1 MNRKQ
6 LSASWGIGTPYE
18 QSVRNFR
25 LRENEGLNKPQ
36 YTYTG
41 DSESRDAYLDK
52 QDDDYGITDWAK
64 DTWSEFF
71 QDMNKAQADD
81 MAGQWQRAQEKIDIA
96 KGAAEE
102 IKNDMKID
110 ALNSYFSHRR
120 KGLNTAGD
128 IKVLQQLY
136 PNINFNDK
144 SFEKKLLSESDKLIL
159 NKNHNNYDLL
169 IKDMQSS
176 GMGVLADL
184 KHKLGIWMHDNNDDE
199 SNSVAGYMQDWV
211 GDRVTDASGKL
222 AGIDGVSNKEKL
234 QMLQNYQKQLSDVQK
249 YSKRAQEANEKE
261 SKWYENAH
269 KVSEYYKNRIERSQR
284 NIQDGGS
291 MWTIDNLLYANTQQ
305 MGFSSSSWDKLGAS
319 MLLSIAAGVAT
330 GGTSTA
336 MQVTGAGLG
345 VAGAMAQYSA
355 GQSENNAQ
363 AIEDLKTR
371 VTNQLKKDGLY
382 DKVVKEGK
390 KSYKD
395 KSDDEIM
402 DMIAHGDYLPQN
414 SKSLHSVSKA
424 ITDSLEK
431 SRAGISAN
439 FERNQYAVASDAM
452 VDMLLF
458 SGKGFKAIGSAIAKA
473 TNTAAK
479 FTPIKQAGKWVMDRI
494 GNGVGRAYEFG
505 VKTGTGIGGG
515 ITAAGVRATGNII
528 DSALRATPKE
538 GLIRNAMAWSEREVN
553 AGRKMFGKLIA
564 KTHAKDAA
572 KDLIR
577 QKRLDK
583 FVKKPAGFLSK
594 VAISGYSEAIEEG
607 KQYLNGQQ
615 WIENEDPER
624 VIGFFDGVMRDMQY
638 GSKLIIPALGV
649 PFGARW
655 GIADKGELYDNLYA
669 NMAGGWLGGAMH
681 TAIVSGAADAIGM
694 MTTPDKISVAQAI
707 AQNYELDRANSISR
721 FTKGSNLIEIAHNDP
736 NQTKTQ
742 LEYLKQ
748 FNYNR
753 RKLGLSNIDDQ
764 TLNEEEE
771 YIDKLTRNAKNPI
784 LNDALD
790 DADIQKGTK
799 EWFDAISAYTM
810 YNELSKEDESAMKE
824 VQKQL
829 PSAIQDVVNVEV
841 DDEDAILNST
851 IGATVNPLVSIVNS
865 INAKQEAEQIKNRTE
880 AEKQNKI
887 AAEHGD
893 EEAKKLIDAQQ
904 EEDAEAALN
913 ASVASEKKGV
923 VAPTLTINDAIG
935 YIGELKA
942 LQELKDDVT
951 VADDYS
957 EKNSHHDATFFKNKI
972 QERIDQLKKK
982 LDVDSVQLQKVL
994 DDPTAYIANTEKFE
1008 DLKSLYKKQIS
1019 AKINRDVSDAF
1030 IKMLT
1035 GQPNFEV
1042 DKETKKLIQKGWHLS
1057 KAKDLIKKLNNAA
1070 NSDYDT
1076 IDRLNNE
1083 YEQSV
1088 NGTSAVQQAT
1098 QAQQPQQSA
1107 APAVASAP
1115 IQTNATVSAVDN
1127 QVASATAQLDQMLEE
1142 SIQYDYEL
1150 SPDNIIDPELDKIGS
1165 VLMNAAFVNGKYSWK
1180 DAVAFVYDQLK
1191 KYNFSDRKI
1200 SMAIPF
1206 LKQWYMA
1213 EQMLSIYDNIDQF
1226 SPRSEVIATTAQDII
1241 DDLTFNYDE
1250 WIERKKKELGVNF
1263 IVPSIEVAVGTG
1275 GILDAQYKKG
1285 DTFGIIYDNE
1295 VIVYTVTKVDKDGNA
1310 LDIDDEFGNPLCRD
1324 GNFLTKE
1331 QLELLKTGFT
1341 PEQSTIS
1348 KHIEDTLSD
1357 YDSNIEDSTSHDLFV
1372 RESDGKLHLYTR
1384 SFYVT
1389 GEQFEEEASKTSA
1402 RNTAYNKILDSL
1414 RNNDRESLKD
1424 ITITFEQRH
1433 NQYATP
1439 DEYVVT
1445 RKLSDLKD
1453 LKKYLNYLDQFDS
1466 NTDNQY
1472 VEVAEALSNLLVE
1485 DEVNPSLVVS
1495 QIVIE
1500 LAKHLFNTN
1509 VSTIQSVDYNT
1520 FQAEVFGNKYN
1531 INAFIS
1537 KSKYDELVTD
1547 LKSLADYYQNTLH
1560 YKVMPLDHTLYA
1572 KIIDQNGK
1580 EHRVSGQNAFVAIDQ
1595 FGKTHL
1601 LNLTSSSYT
1610 FIKELSGNKVG
1621 PMFDPNRKLFNK
1633 YESKRSSID
1642 QYGMKMS
1649 LQAQLFCSMVQ
1660 NVELADHPIELIPIH
1675 LKYNY
1680 KAVSYNYN
1688 NPTDITRPG
1697 IEEIYIG
1704 KHSEPLRVI
1713 LPTTS
1718 NIFDQIQFYEDLY
1731 DDIFPR
1737 IDERCNLLTTI
1748 KEELQTVLYNL
1759 NSLKNSNNQQTLNK
1773 VAALEQR
1780 VTEYISRIDDC
1791 INTAYE
1797 VCNTQQLDTVN
1808 LMISTMFDNL
1818 DDVNALLTQTQIEDV
1833 QNSLSS
1839 EGLTEENEQFAPIN
1853 KLMQDIA
1860 NRYKTWVNDQ
1870 SDRQAG
1876 QKIWQDC
1883 NELLNLVQEFK
1894 DKYPNSKYST
1904 ECTRAEQMYLH
1915 IKNLQPVS
1923 SIHNMRA
1930 SRIRDGYG
1938 FTNYNTVEL
1947 YYQQKA
1953 VATDGS
1959 GVTLSEVCGEPEFAE
1974 QSVTFISGRP
1984 FRSKAGKPGTLIPIT
1999 IEYKGKIFNVM
2010 LRLADNQHGQSLMMK
2025 ISNLLNTKKQGE
2037 RIVLTGMDRTLGRP
2051 NNTNHFVN
2059 VTNSMLVPSGID
2071 YSDIKMD
2078 TTMKDGERSFTIGLT
2093 KHYIPSNPNTPVV
2106 IVDREGQV
2114 QYTFP
2119 KVIDTAGQVDN
2130 GGTAGKLYV
2139 VMTPDYRNKS
2149 MIPEPMVIPIQNM
2162 NYNDDEVNYLISL
2175 FRQGMND
2182 KVKLPR
2188 QDGLYVQTDLTYKD
2202 LISMFIP
2209 YGKWRKDKPAT
2220 RVMVSGAKVTFTFG
2234 QDNQQTPGTKEF
2246 DMNSNDP
2253 EFGLPGLVKYLKT
2266 QRFHISKELLYAE
2279 TADKDNKVFRTIKT
2293 FFKDNK
2299 GEQKVRFGN
2308 TRMQFD
2314 RSDFENGGMSGL
2326 AWMMKHEMLMTDVDK
2341 FVDPR
2346 FSYNDISVESDPTV
2360 TAPVSTPAPSE
2371 TTDSFDNIDYTE
2383 YIQDSTPEFY
2393 DNSLHIAMDGEE
2405 AVNKEEAELHIEQ
2418 IFGKN
2423 VKKEVVDNYVRI
2435 IRDFPPGYAGRC
2447 FRDMIYV
2454 STRAVK
2460 GTEYHEAFHRVY
2472 RLLLTEKQRNK
2483 LDKSIL
2489 KIYEKKYG
2497 KEAAKVATRKDLN
2510 EFAAD
2515 KCQRY
2520 FVHHGNV
2527 EFSIRGIFDFIK
2539 DCYKAYKQIGSLR
2552 LYWLFMQMNR
2562 GKFVDKEILEENR
2575 DALSTIADDARGP
2588 LTIHGKS
2595 FKHVVSKR
2603 QYNTLLRSLYYY
2615 INIGF
2620 GIKEDLSNIDD
2631 LNLTKEELLKKRTI
2645 KFKARWSRHEGDK
2658 HNLTGYEN
2666 FLKKKYPDGKLPNG
2680 KKYVVPEEDS
2690 VVTKVDPKT
2699 GIREDVYDEVET
2711 SIAELILKKCTTS
2724 DALQEM
2730 IDKFDEVVKYDL
2742 IKYLKELGINY
2753 KTEADH
2759 TYEKMMRAGDIALDE
2774 DERGWLDVLLKD
2786 TFEQSQVSRATSN
2799 IKRLMSLIKDYK
2811 LNDHGKYV
2819 PVRNECGLFEYID
2832 HKDVLNMVFSDCMR
2846 IKTPE
2851 EMMAVFERK
2860 KNEGNHIYRQ
2870 IYEIIYPF
2878 YKHQKNA
2885 NNEQIVTQLFNLVAS
2900 TQNKFKTLLAHR
2912 EGKGDDAYYV
2922 HTVKD
2927 CGQEYEAREFK
2938 KTWGRMLFYSN
2949 NGIFRKNE
2957 DGNFVPVDN
2966 ESISKIG
2973 KVFDA
2978 LQSIK
2983 EFFNDKNIRAV
2994 TEAYED
3000 VPVLT
3005 LNIEHLGIK
3014 DHYINM
3020 DNDNDLNILKKDVCL
3035 MLNSIGIQFSYN
3047 EFEFM
3052 LSQKYGEHNTILDN
3066 LNNFFNQTGDSDI
3079 AKLWQNA
3086 SDVTL
3091 LKKTDSGWDINFKDN
3106 VITSNNGR
3114 KIPVEDVYD
3123 HNAFVG
3129 EIANYKYQYRHKFE
3143 DMAVLVTNNK
3153 RYYTISE
3160 NNLITDVTDEISK
3173 YGQVAQDLSKYCFNV
3188 YKDEDGNLS
3197 GSLILKE
3204 ADNCHKLGKQLDINV
3219 CTLTQF
3225 KTDETKNEGHDYF
3238 DISEVEDYLAKSTI
3252 LRDGHII
3259 FPTMSDKK
3267 TWVYIDGVI
3276 LPGLKYSNVWNAKE
3290 NKNELVAEQQF
3301 DVAIDQLIEYAF
3313 AEYKSV
3319 KQTIKQVND
3328 LAKNHPERMVLN
3340 FHTNFVT
3347 SKSYS
3352 TLEQALKVDSNVHYI
3367 TDSDVEKIKAQFDKN
3382 KGKEEDGNVTVPL
3395 RNKQVKVSKK
3405 WDEDSEKYKYS
3416 ISYNVPNGCMFGSF
3430 NGIHTKDGYINF
3442 NTVFDK
3448 EGRFISPEM
3457 NLQKAE
3463 KLFFGDHISNQT
3475 LADADGNKIEGRR
3488 AIIRRAISEQTDEE
3502 LEHVVELGLIT
3513 YDESTGLYANRGL
3526 DNESLKAVD
3535 RMLGH
3540 DAFNP
3545 EVSMSKA
3552 IRTYIA
3558 DTVIKSIM
3566 SINEV
3571 ERVYAGN
3578 PAFFKF
3584 KYGVDEEGNTVL
3596 MNRSVDEFK
3605 RLGGLIS
3612 TGVNNNL
3619 SIKGIPSDGMYN
3631 CAIINDVEVSSKQ
3644 MDTIDRLMGEAE
3656 WRSAY
3661 KALTKTKF
3669 EEPKYDP
3676 ELTTEQNEEIY
3687 QRYREYVKDSNNKKD
3702 DDSNSMSLDDI
3713 KEYIEKYHKQTYD
3726 IIVAKIKAETKS
3738 YHDGINVADGA
3749 AYISPEMTEWLLR
3762 MCGNYDKK
3770 VQKAFEILKD
3780 PKSDIYSQAKAYKL
3794 VTTKV
3799 IGAQKYTAYGQR
3811 LSEDGQTM
3819 IPYYNKMAL
3828 FPVFKCIATGQFA
3841 KIYDRMQKNTDD
3853 KGNPAPVHMLMMESA
3868 VKIGAQ
3874 GILNYGE
3881 YDDSDRAL
3889 ENSVYGKDDF
3899 KFHTFKQSF
3908 KYLRKQFNTDP
3919 HHQEDQAM
3927 GTQMVKVALASL
3939 LENHKYITENGEELR
3954 GYELLDQI
3962 MSDINSLARDG
3973 YQNIEQEFFKEDGT
3987 LDIVKF
3993 SQFLHE
3999 NLTSRDSDQSL
4010 IESIETVARI
4020 SPDGTKYYTMNHPL
4034 AATSRVAWLQ
4044 SILASRINEKVV
4056 DVNTK
4061 GSAFYQRSIFG
4072 MEGATV
4078 ISDKNAPKDLNG
4090 GKELKMIIEDGPAKG
4105 AMDCVLTI
4113 DYFADILEKA
4123 GLQNAPFEE
4132 QKKALINSGIVGPNA
4147 KASLIGYRIPTQAQ
4161 SSIHALRCVDVLPVI
4176 QHTIILPKEFTKITG
4191 SDFDIDK
4198 IFIGSLDY
4206 DIDENWTDTVDN
4218 INNLK
4223 HYNYKEGVHYED
4235 RDGKI
4240 FIEKEDIRNR
4250 LIKNY
4255 LTILKDESS
4264 THIAHRSIDN
4274 DTTLLTDLLKK
4285 IESKQVAK
4293 KPYRVYD
4300 FYSLRTQ
4307 TKTKNEFITGK
4318 TGIGPFALNNN
4329 SQILTMLYGV
4339 EFAKNTIMDRLGH
4352 ASLHRT
4358 SDDYGNSIMSWISAL
4373 INAHVDI
4380 AKDPYITRLNVNPMT
4395 YNLVNLMIRTGYGDD
4410 TFYFTTQ
4417 PIMKKMAEKYTQS
4430 SSEFMKDPNKSV
4442 YEIRKECKRNAAL
4455 EVCGEEE
4462 IEWAEELLLDERG
4475 NLKLEYDRG
4484 SSIPRVD
4491 ASQVINSLFSNK
4503 ILEKISIDGIVED
4516 DAIYQID
4523 MPDGTPQMI
4532 TGKKVQALVYVID
4545 KLFETPAQK
4554 LADVVKYSKIDTK
4567 KQGKNITEQLAYAR
4581 GVEKTFGDMTLM
4593 KEIYGEYV
4601 PNEDEVQNL
4610 DNFYFNRGLTEM
4622 YEKSFIKAKTHLAIG
4637 LYSRV
4642 LKDQVIEAAPA
4653 FQRLVSRIA
4662 SLLNSEGDKDISK
4675 ISQAVS
4681 DKLKSEYF
4689 IQYAK
4694 DNNIDIQGLVTG
4706 ENTIYDR
4713 LLSIQYKITSG
4724 EFGQEA
4730 IDTDGTPSNTLL
4742 KLLIADNNTVYN
4754 PNSNTNNNQ
4763 RVDRFKN
4770 LKFVRL
4776 FNALDLD
4783 SAKTDAIIQAW
4794 EDLLEDP
4801 NEEIRTFAR
4810 DLCVYAFFTSG
4821 DKGGRTKLFQYVPN
4835 KFRTNFDTENS
4846 YVNFIRDLLVKL
4858 QSQAWCESML
4868 NSPNFIDDIAL
4879 NNYTD
4884 NTFVKQYKLTE
4895 EDTSEGTPIKWIKLD
4910 TLDSVRQQHPDVDQ
4924 THYPVLVSTQD
4935 YINKEDAPMYFK
4947 TYRSKYK
4954 DSFHRCV
4961 TVYKRIGFK
4970 EAEGNPD
4977 MIIPI
4982 YAKVNPRGY
4991 TTGGYNFYE
5000 YGDVYQSNPD
5010 PEFAIDV
5017 NKWAKFPLDYKIAA
5031 YASDLLEKFLTM
5043 IRTFRGGTSVERRT
5057 SGLDGVYAP
5066 EQPVTIQNPEYVDGS
5081 SINTLQDR
5089 GASEKEEQDTIESN
5103 KTILSNE
5110 ELAEWNKQGV
5120 GPNPRILVADER
5132 TDPAFF
5138 ANQIIDLIEGRK
5150 RTKNK
5155 YKYTRISAEKYAT
5168 LPDDKRWYKKN
5179 GSEYIYFEKTEIPN
5193 SGLTGHDFAGLYIIT
5208 KHDGMPIK
5216 KILQTKIP
5224 KLIHFSITGL
5234 GNTKWEPGVMKAD
5247 DLLDRIQSLIKND
5260 GLDPNMVTIRI
5271 DPIVPGVTTKDM
5283 IEHIVQRASSMGI
5296 KRIRFS
5302 VMDCYN
5308 ETEKAMTEK
5317 GYDFSKYY
5325 NRGTD
5330 KFHAKPEVL
5339 NAIAD
5344 FMLTLK
5350 EKYGI
5355 TLGTCAE
5362 PLVKE
5367 GISQEGCLSVDGVN
5381 RMLGT
5386 SLEDKGKDNNKY
5398 RKECSCFGG
5407 KVDALSYNDKCAS
5420 SCVYCYARHN
5430 TDKALNYYN
5439 EDGTLKDVYF
5449 TRTEETTSTNNTPDV
5464 NIHYGS
5470 NENKDLSNFAERPF
5484 AFTSV
5489 FDFNF
5494 STMFKTVEGAFQAQ
5508 KLNFTDYYDIE
5519 QKEDLEK
5526 EFANAIGE
5534 QARSKGRSIKGLDKQ
5549 TWDEQSSS
5557 IMKQLLLESFKQNPQ
5572 ALKALLATGDAKL
5585 THLSKAQQKMTPEQ
5599 LAEAKRKD
5607 KWIEEFP
5614 RLLMEVRSE
5623 LKDYK
5628 SEKDGIDILNIFD
5641 SEGNIN
5647 WDKFDEFQRRYFE
5660 SQSDDKFKKGRYNLS
5675 NRPEHHEGEENTLQH
5690 LKNVY
5695 KSILQIIEGPQ
5706 ALTEQEKLELKLMA
5720 LFHDFGKPFRNTDH
5734 GLDSY
5739 NIAKE
5744 LLGEKISKEA
5754 LFAIRWHM
5762 LEYIESDT
5770 ITSDNVYQQ
5779 MAIDIKNNNL
5789 NLDKVFLYLIALNWS
5804 DILRGRQ
5811 LTDIDPVSKRMFS
5824 DFLTEEILQKTQKLS
5839 NAYNSLEQQSSPS
5852 STDTI
5857 FGADGLTDEQR
5868 NAKDNTLDYIIKTI
5882 NGKQESN
5889 KPYALIQGKAGTGKT
5904 FVVQYIIKELKKKHP
5919 GLRIAVA
5926 ALSRKAV
5933 HVLADKTVSLGAK
5946 TESLYTLA
5954 GANPNVG
5961 EDRFA
5966 IDPEKQRFSKYDVIF
5981 IDECS
5986 MITPGFQA
5994 TIDQYKMD
6002 NPDLAIVFLGDKGQ
6016 LRGVDTKKS
6025 VTKAPIFERSTVV
6038 KSELNTR
6045 IRQGEDSPILSYA
6058 DPYWEVSMGN
6068 SNQDVNKIDSGFST
6082 VISEKGSV
6090 IFESGR
6096 QVIRKAI
6103 PAFKEAVYSKNPNHI
6118 KIVAGKNETVDMY
6131 NEAIHN
6137 ALFPDAEGQ
6146 FAEGDLVI
6154 YNQPYGGKE
6163 GVENS
6168 TEGVV
6173 THVSDAKF
6181 EYTDYGEIK
6190 HYIVQVKVDG
6200 GTIPTLVIDKN
6211 DNQSKKIFSKI
6222 VDEAYQNAL
6231 RLRTKG
6237 AWKHYYDT
6245 KDKFADLKY
6254 AYSITTH
6261 KSQGSTYDIT
6271 VVDGMDISSMPWS
6284 PQQIAEAM
6292 YTAITRSKDTTVM
6305 ISSNKKS
6312 DINVEEYANDMTKVK
6327 NEPISP
6333 SDPRTEENAS
6343 YSKYGKLTG
6352 WKDKTT
6358 YTAAQAREA
6367 YSKMPN
6373 RFDKLADW
6381 AFTAAEKL
6389 GITYIVDNGRKT
6401 SEGRTVAGSSD
6412 RTAPVI
6418 YLNLE
6423 GLRAGTLLHETIHAT
6438 TRYWIDN
6445 FENAPIKI
6453 KKALSY
6459 LKSSYDEILEQY
6471 ITDTVAGYDRLSKD
6485 KKNSVREKMQKYY
6498 ASVAGDVYG
6507 LSSFYEFIA
6516 EMSNHKLVALIQQ
6529 MDADQEKKKNILQR
6543 IVEGIMRI
6551 LHLTAA
6557 PEVKNESIM
6566 RNIAASL
6573 QYVITNVDANK
6584 YQDNIQRWRDILD
6597 GNREEGQNPLFDN
6610 QVVKKAALE
6619 QLQKVE
6625 NGERIGTEYDAAT
6638 LLRSMSLATQINGV
6652 LTTAKTIEVS
6662 MFNTFFSQSKNEERT
6677 IEYKRR
6683 QPVESITEEQLNAVL
6698 YNHGMAHI
6706 TTNIDRAG
6714 RITFVSNQNDTYT
6727 TDSVKDMLNKD
6738 YDDNIQG
6745 KC

>member
-25 LRENEGLNKPQ
+25 LRENEGLNNPQ

-128 IKVLQQLY
+128 IKALQQLY
-136 PNINFNDK
+136 PNIDFNDK
-144 SFEKKLLSESDKLIL
+144 SFEKKLLSESDNLIL

-169 IKDMQSS
+169 IKDMQSG

-184 KHKLGIWMHDNNDDE
+184 KHKLGIWIHDNNDDE
-199 SNSVAGYMQDWV
+199 SNSIAGYMQDWV

-234 QMLQNYQKQLSDVQK
+234 QMLQDYQKQLSDVQK

-284 NIQDGGS
+284 NIQNGGS

-424 ITDSLEK
+424 ITGSLEK
-431 SRAGISAN
+431 SRAGINAN

-458 SGKGFKAIGSAIAKA
+458 SGKGFNAIGSAIAKA

-479 FTPIKQAGKWVMDRI
+479 FAPIKQAGKWVMDRI
-494 GNGVGRAYEFG
+494 GNGVGRAYKFG

-515 ITAAGVRATGNII
+515 IAAAGVRATGNII
-528 DSALRATPKE
+528 DSALRSTPKE

-572 KDLIR
+572 KDLIL

-594 VAISGYSEAIEEG
+594 VAVSGYSETIEEG

-638 GSKLIIPALGV
+638 GSKLIVPALGV

-655 GIADKGELYDNLYA
+655 GIADKGELYA

-707 AQNYELDRANSISR
+707 AQNYELGRANAISR
-721 FTKGSNLIEIAHNDP
+721 FTKGSNLVEIAHNDP

-748 FNYNR
+748 FNQNR
-753 RKLGLSNIDDQ
+753 RKLGFSNIDDQ

-790 DADIQKGTK
+790 DADIQKGTR

-829 PSAIQDVVNVEV
+829 PSAIQDVANVEV
-841 DDEDAILNST
+841 DDEDAVLNST
-851 IGATVNPLVSIVNS
+851 VGTTVNPLVSIVNS
-865 INAKQEAEQIKNRTE
+865 VNAKQEAKRIKDRTE
-880 AEKQNKI
+880 AEKQNII

-893 EEAKKLIDAQQ
+893 EEAKKTIDTQQ

-942 LQELKDDVT
+942 LQELKDDIT

-982 LDVDSVQLQKVL
+982 LDVDPVQLQKVL

-1088 NGTSAVQQAT
+1088 NGTSAVQQAA
-1098 QAQQPQQSA
+1098 QAQQPQQST
-1107 APAVASAP
+1107 APSVVSAP
-1115 IQTNATVSAVDN
+1115 IQTNATVSVVDN

-1241 DDLTFNYDE
+1241 DDLTFDYDE

-1295 VIVYTVTKVDKDGNA
+1295 VVVYTVTKVDKDGNA

-1341 PEQSTIS
+1341 PEQNTIS

-1414 RNNDRESLKD
+1414 RNNDMESLND

-1466 NTDNQY
+1466 NTDDQY

-1500 LAKHLFNTN
+1500 LAKHLFDTN

-1520 FQAEVFGNKYN
+1520 FQAEAFGNKYN
-1531 INAFIS
+1531 INAFIP

-1560 YKVMPLDHTLYA
+1560 YKVMSLDHTLYS

-1601 LNLTSSSYT
+1601 LNLASSSYT

-1688 NPTDITRPG
+1688 NPTDTTRPG

-1748 KEELQTVLYNL
+1748 KEELQTVLYNI

-1839 EGLTEENEQFAPIN
+1839 EGLTEEDEQFAPIN

-1959 GVTLSEVCGEPEFAE
+1959 GITLSEVCGEPEFAE

-1999 IEYKGKIFNVM
+1999 IEYKGKTFNVM

-2025 ISNLLNTKKQGE
+2025 ISNLLNTKKQDE

-2059 VTNSMLVPSGID
+2059 VTNSMLVPSDIN

-2234 QDNQQTPGTKEF
+2234 QDNQQTPGMKEF

-2314 RSDFENGGMSGL
+2314 KSDFENGGMSGL

-2346 FSYNDISVESDPTV
+2346 FSYNDVSVESDPTV
-2360 TAPVSTPAPSE
+2360 TAPVSTPAPVE
-2371 TTDSFDNIDYTE
+2371 TNDSFDNIDYTE
-2383 YIQDSTPEFY
+2383 FIQDNTPEFY
-2393 DNSLHIAMDGEE
+2393 DNSLHIAIDGEE

-2497 KEAAKVATRKDLN
+2497 KEAAKIATRKDLN

-2562 GKFVDKEILEENR
+2562 GKFVDKETLEENR

-2645 KFKARWSRHEGDK
+2645 KFKARWSRHK
-2658 HNLTGYEN
+2658 NAKYNLTGYEN

-2680 KKYVVPEEDS
+2680 NNYVVPEEDS
-2690 VVTKVDPKT
+2690 VVTRPNPKT
-2699 GIREDVYDEVET
+2699 GIIEDVYDEVEA
-2711 SIAELILKKCTTS
+2711 SIADLIFKKCTTP

-2742 IKYLKELGINY
+2742 IRYLKDLGINY

-2786 TFEQSQVSRATSN
+2786 TFEQSQVSRAQSS
-2799 IKRLMSLIKDYK
+2799 IKRLMSLIKEYK

-2819 PVRNECGLFEYID
+2819 PVRNECGLFEYMD

-2870 IYEIIYPF
+2870 IYETIYPF
-2878 YKHQKNA
+2878 YKHQNNA

-2912 EGKGDDAYYV
+2912 EGKGENAYYV

-3035 MLNSIGIQFSYN
+3035 MLNSIGIQLSYN
-3047 EFEFM
+3047 ELEFM
-3052 LSQKYGEHNTILDN
+3052 LSKKYGEHNTILDN
-3066 LNNFFNQTGDSDI
+3066 LNKFFNQTGDSDI
-3079 AKLWQNA
+3079 ANLWQNA
-3086 SDVTL
+3086 SDLTL

-3106 VITSNNGR
+3106 VITSNKGR

-3123 HNAFVG
+3123 HNAFIG

-3173 YGQVAQDLSKYCFNV
+3173 YGQVAKDLSKYCFNV
-3188 YKDEDGNLS
+3188 YKDENGNLS

-3290 NKNELVAEQQF
+3290 NKNELVVEQQF

-3319 KQTIKQVND
+3319 NQTIKQVND

-3367 TDSDVEKIKAQFDKN
+3367 TDSDVEMIKAKFDKN
-3382 KGKEEDGNVTVPL
+3382 NGKEDDGNVTVPL
-3395 RNKQVKVSKK
+3395 RNNQVKVSKK

-3430 NGIHTKDGYINF
+3430 NGIHTKDGYVNF

-3448 EGRFISPEM
+3448 EGRFISPEK

-3488 AIIRRAISEQTDEE
+3488 DIIRRAISEQTDEE

-3545 EVSMSKA
+3545 EVSMSNA

-3584 KYGVDEEGNTVL
+3584 KYDVDEEGNTVL

-3676 ELTTEQNEEIY
+3676 ELTPEQNEEIY
-3687 QRYREYVKDSNNKKD
+3687 QSYREYVKDSNNKKD

-3713 KEYIEKYHKQTYD
+3713 KDYIKKYHEQTYD

-3738 YHDGINVADGA
+3738 YHGGINVADGA

-3770 VQKAFEILKD
+3770 VQKAFEILKN
-3780 PKSDIYSQAKAYKL
+3780 PKSNIYSQAKAYKL

-3811 LSEDGQTM
+3811 LSEDGKTM

-3828 FPVFKCIATGQFA
+3828 FPVFKCIATGEFS
-3841 KIYDRMQKNTDD
+3841 KIYDKMQNNVDQN
-3853 KGNPAPVHMLMMESA
+3853 GNPAPVHMLMMESA

-3874 GILNYGE
+3874 GVNSWST
-3881 YDDSDRAL
+3881 DDS
-3889 ENSVYGKDDF
+3889 F
-3899 KFHTFKQSF
+3899 KFNTFKQSF

-3962 MSDINSLARDG
+3962 MNDINSLARDG
-3973 YQNIEQEFFKEDGT
+3973 YQNIEQDFFKEDGT

-3993 SQFLHE
+3993 SQFLHD

-4072 MEGATV
+4072 MEGATI
-4078 ISDKNAPKDLNG
+4078 ISDENAPKDLNG

-4113 DYFADILEKA
+4113 DYFADILKKA
-4123 GLQNAPFEE
+4123 GLENASFEE
-4132 QKKALINSGIVGPNA
+4132 QKRALMQSNIVGPNA

-4206 DIDENWTDTVDN
+4206 DVDESELAMFHSVADPGHAKVFT
-4218 INNLK
+4218 
-4223 HYNYKEGVHYED
+4223 
-4235 RDGKI
+4235 
-4240 FIEKEDIRNR
+4240 EKEDTKNR

-4503 ILEKISIDGIVED
+4503 ILEKISINGIVED

-4610 DNFYFNRGLTEM
+4610 DNFYFNRGLTYM

-4637 LYSRV
+4637 LYSRI

-4724 EFGQEA
+4724 QFGQEM

-4754 PNSNTNNNQ
+4754 PNSATNNNQ

-4801 NEEIRTFAR
+4801 NDEIRTFAR

-4895 EDTSEGTPIKWIKLD
+4895 EDTSEGSPIKWIKLD

-5031 YASDLLEKFLTM
+5031 YTSNLLEKFLTM

-5066 EQPVTIQNPEYVDGS
+5066 VQPTKTDSSKHFATKRDMLNAMYKDGDAFAGEVSSSPYTKQGDKFVLKDDTDVKRALKAIAKRGVPKSRRDSLLSKESIQFLTDGKDDTTYYNVGYNSGDPTVIAVTNRELFDEGYTPKTIMYLREDSRLSEKVISQQVEQFKGSSTFLVSAEDTIAIDFFKTNGYKYEVYSYGDTNVQPV
-5081 SINTLQDR
+5081 
-5089 GASEKEEQDTIESN
+5089 
-5103 KTILSNE
+5103 
-5110 ELAEWNKQGV
+5110 
-5120 GPNPRILVADER
+5120 
-5132 TDPAFF
+5132 
-5138 ANQIIDLIEGRK
+5138 
-5150 RTKNK
+5150 
-5155 YKYTRISAEKYAT
+5155 
-5168 LPDDKRWYKKN
+5168 
-5179 GSEYIYFEKTEIPN
+5179 
-5193 SGLTGHDFAGLYIIT
+5193 
-5208 KHDGMPIK
+5208 
-5216 KILQTKIP
+5216 
-5224 KLIHFSITGL
+5224 
-5234 GNTKWEPGVMKAD
+5234 
-5247 DLLDRIQSLIKND
+5247 QS
-5260 GLDPNMVTIRI
+5260 V
-5271 DPIVPGVTTKDM
+5271 
-5283 IEHIVQRASSMGI
+5283 
-5296 KRIRFS
+5296 
-5302 VMDCYN
+5302 
-5308 ETEKAMTEK
+5308 
-5317 GYDFSKYY
+5317 
-5325 NRGTD
+5325 
-5330 KFHAKPEVL
+5330 
-5339 NAIAD
+5339 
-5344 FMLTLK
+5344 
-5350 EKYGI
+5350 
-5355 TLGTCAE
+5355 
-5362 PLVKE
+5362 
-5367 GISQEGCLSVDGVN
+5367 
-5381 RMLGT
+5381 
-5386 SLEDKGKDNNKY
+5386 
-5398 RKECSCFGG
+5398 
-5407 KVDALSYNDKCAS
+5407 
-5420 SCVYCYARHN
+5420 
-5430 TDKALNYYN
+5430 
-5439 EDGTLKDVYF
+5439 
-5449 TRTEETTSTNNTPDV
+5449 TTSTNNTPDV

-5470 NENKDLSNFAERPF
+5470 NENQNLSNFADRPF

-5526 EFANAIGE
+5526 EFSNATGE
-5534 QARSKGRSIKGLDKQ
+5534 QARSKGRSIKGLDRE

-5585 THLSKAQQKMTPEQ
+5585 THLSKDQQKMTPEQ
-5599 LAEAKRKD
+5599 LEEAKRKY

-5628 SEKDGIDILNIFD
+5628 SEQKYYEENGSPIVMYRGYAMTEDRFATSIEETIGHTAVDYDDTLKGAIYFTSDEEEALDYAKSRTDKSEEEFVRDGKVI
-5641 SEGNIN
+5641 
-5647 WDKFDEFQRRYFE
+5647 KQRNRHYTGDYAKVGRYFIAPNA
-5660 SQSDDKFKKGRYNLS
+5660 KV
-5675 NRPEHHEGEENTLQH
+5675 EH
-5690 LKNVY
+5690 Y
-5695 KSILQIIEGPQ
+5695 
-5706 ALTEQEKLELKLMA
+5706 A
-5720 LFHDFGKPFRNTDH
+5720 D
-5734 GLDSY
+5734 
-5739 NIAKE
+5739 
-5744 LLGEKISKEA
+5744 
-5754 LFAIRWHM
+5754 IRD
-5762 LEYIESDT
+5762 Y
-5770 ITSDNVYQQ
+5770 
-5779 MAIDIKNNNL
+5779 IKN
-5789 NLDKVFLYLIALNWS
+5789 
-5804 DILRGRQ
+5804 G
-5811 LTDIDPVSKRMFS
+5811 
-5824 DFLTEEILQKTQKLS
+5824 
-5839 NAYNSLEQQSSPS
+5839 QQSTADVIILDQGTLHGGNTEYVVRNKSVIISDPEQKNPEQPSPS

-5868 NAKDNTLDYIIKTI
+5868 NAKDNTLDYILKTI
-5882 NGKQESN
+5882 NGKQEAN

-5933 HVLADKTVSLGAK
+5933 HVLADKTASLGAK

-5954 GANPNVG
+5954 GANPSVG

-5986 MITPGFQA
+5986 MITPGFQD

-6025 VTKAPIFERSTVV
+6025 VTKAPIFERDTVV

-6068 SNQDVNKIDSGFST
+6068 SNQDVNKIDSGFNT
-6082 VISEKGSV
+6082 VISENGSV

-6146 FAEGDLVI
+6146 FTEGDLVI

-6168 TEGVV
+6168 TEGIV
-6173 THVSDAKF
+6173 THVSDVKV
-6181 EYTDYGEIK
+6181 EYTNYGELR
-6190 HYIVQVKVDG
+6190 YRTVQVKVDG
-6200 GTIPTLVIDKN
+6200 GTMPTLVLDKN
-6211 DNQSKKIFSKI
+6211 DIQSKNVFSKI
-6222 VDEAYQNAL
+6222 VDEAYQYAL

-6245 KDKFADLKY
+6245 KDRFADLKY

-6284 PQQIAEAM
+6284 QQQIAEAM

-6305 ISSNKKS
+6305 ISRNKKS

-6333 SDPRTEENAS
+6333 SDPRTDENAS

-6389 GITYIVDNGRKT
+6389 GITYIVDNGIKT

-6471 ITDTVAGYDRLSKD
+6471 IIDTVAGYDRLSKD
-6485 KKNSVREKMQKYY
+6485 KKNSVRKQMQKYY

-6507 LSSFYEFIA
+6507 LSNFYEFIA

-6566 RNIAASL
+6566 RNIAVSL
-6573 QYVITNVDANK
+6573 QYVITNVDTNK

-6597 GNREEGQNPLFDN
+6597 GNSEEGQNPLFDN
-6610 QVVKKAALE
+6610 QVVKNSALE

-6652 LTTAKTIEVS
+6652 LTTSKTIEVS

-6727 TDSVKDMLNKD
+6727 TDSIKDMLNKD